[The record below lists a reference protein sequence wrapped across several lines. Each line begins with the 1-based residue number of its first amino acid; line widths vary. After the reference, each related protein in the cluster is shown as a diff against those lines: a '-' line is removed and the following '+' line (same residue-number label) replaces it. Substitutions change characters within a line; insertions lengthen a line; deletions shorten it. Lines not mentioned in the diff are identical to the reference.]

1 MDQGQ
6 LAAVELALAPD
17 SQRSDRRS
25 AVRFPIA
32 QEVRYRVLSR
42 NSVGAGAGRTLNIS
56 STGVLFTTQHPLSPG
71 DRLELSINW
80 PAQLDHRCPL
90 KLVTAGRV
98 VRFDNGNAAITID
111 RYEFRTQGLNGFA

>member
-1 MDQGQ
+1 MDQRQ
-6 LAAVELALAPD
+6 LAAAELALAPD
-17 SQRSDRRS
+17 SQQVERRS
-25 AVRFPIA
+25 AVRFPIQ
-32 QEVRYRVLSR
+32 QEVRYRIFGR
-42 NSVGAGAGRTLNIS
+42 NSAGAGAGRTLNVS
-56 STGVLFTTQHPLSPG
+56 SAGVLFTTQHPLSPG

-98 VRFDNGNAAITID
+98 VRFDNANAAITID